1 MPYRLPV
8 ILLTILTLVAACG
21 WQLRG
26 TVALSSLTDTLH
38 ITGQDTYGPL
48 LTELRNRL
56 QADEI
61 TLTESPSEARYTL
74 DIVQE
79 KTEKRVAALG
89 SDALASAYE
98 LTLTAHFNV
107 LDGRGMPIANRLTS
121 QITRSYNASAASAG
135 SSSQE
140 EALLLSE
147 MREELAQ
154 QILRQL
160 QAAIS
165 AAQARGMGSNAEPRP
180 PAAASPQTDP
190 SPATDEASHGEAAP

>member
-8 ILLTILTLVAACG
+8 ILLTVLTLVTACG

-38 ITGQDTYGPL
+38 ITGENAYGPL

-56 QADEI
+56 QADDI
-61 TLTESPSEARYTL
+61 TLTDSPSEARYTL
-74 DIVQE
+74 NIVQE
-79 KTEKRVAALG
+79 RTEKRVAALG
-89 SDALASAYE
+89 TDALASAYE
-98 LTLTAHFNV
+98 LTLTAQFAV
-107 LDGRGMPIANRLTS
+107 LDQRGMPIANRLTS
-121 QITRSYNASAASAG
+121 TITRSYNASAASAG

-140 EALLLSE
+140 EVLLLSE

-165 AAQARGMGSNAEPRP
+165 AAQAGGYETN
-180 PAAASPQTDP
+180 PATSVE
-190 SPATDEASHGEAAP
+190 TDEASHGETAP

>member
-8 ILLTILTLVAACG
+8 ILLTIVTLVTACG

-38 ITGQDTYGPL
+38 ITGENTYGPL

-56 QADEI
+56 QADDI
-61 TLTESPSEARYTL
+61 TLTETPSEARYTL
-74 DIVQE
+74 NIVQE
-79 KTEKRVAALG
+79 RTEKRVAALG
-89 SDALASAYE
+89 TDALASAYE
-98 LTLTAHFNV
+98 LTLTAQFAV
-107 LDGRGMPIANRLTS
+107 LDQRGMPIANRLTS
-121 QITRSYNASAASAG
+121 TITRSYNASAASAG

-140 EALLLSE
+140 EVLLLNE

-165 AAQARGMGSNAEPRP
+165 AAQAGGHDS
-180 PAAASPQTDP
+180 
-190 SPATDEASHGEAAP
+190 SPATSVDTDEASHGETAP

>member
-8 ILLTILTLVAACG
+8 ILLVILSLVAACG

-56 QADEI
+56 QADDI
-61 TLTESPSEARYTL
+61 TLTDTPSEARYTL

-79 KTEKRVAALG
+79 QTEKRVAALG
-89 SDALASAYE
+89 SDALAGAYE
-98 LTLTAHFNV
+98 LTLTAQFNV
-107 LDGRGMPIANRLTS
+107 LDSRGIPIASRLTS

-140 EALLLSE
+140 EMLLLSE

-160 QAAIS
+160 QAAIN
-165 AAQARGMGSNAEPRP
+165 AAQARGMGSEPEPQQP
-180 PAAASPQTDP
+180 PAPGTDS
-190 SPATDEASHGEAAP
+190 SPAKEEASHGEAAP

>member
-8 ILLTILTLVAACG
+8 ILLTLLMLVTACG

-38 ITGQDTYGPL
+38 ITGQDAYGPL

-56 QADEI
+56 QADDL
-61 TLTESPSEARYTL
+61 TLTDSPSEARYTL

-79 KTEKRVAALG
+79 QTEKRVAALG

-98 LTLTAHFNV
+98 LTLSAHFNV
-107 LDGRGMPIANRLTS
+107 LDSRGMPIATRLTS
-121 QITRSYNASAASAG
+121 RITRSYNASAASAG

-140 EALLLSE
+140 ELLLLRE

-160 QAAIS
+160 QAVIS
-165 AAQARGMGSNAEPRP
+165 AAQAQGLESRTQP
-180 PAAASPQTDP
+180 PAPTSPE
-190 SPATDEASHGEAAP
+190 PATEEASHGEAAP